1 MLLSA
6 IHVDLT
12 ASEYEFAMSEAAFFE
27 KLGFSFESFGMNSV
41 IIRSAPLIDENMSI
55 RECFTDLLDFVM
67 KQDGSDRSLIADEAL
82 YRLACRS
89 AVKAHDKLDEIEI
102 KALLSDLASLENPY
116 TCPHGRPAIYR
127 IRRYDLEKLFK
138 RIV

>member
-1 MLLSA
+1 
-6 IHVDLT
+6 
-12 ASEYEFAMSEAAFFE
+12 
-27 KLGFSFESFGMNSV
+27 
-41 IIRSAPLIDENMSI
+41 MSI